1 MERIDELLDK
11 YFRGETTLAEE
22 KLLKSYFASS
32 DVVSVHE
39 SYRDYF
45 RVFELES
52 KEKMSDPLKK
62 VLPVQKFNKRL
73 WIRAF
78 SYSGIAAAIL
88 LTLWIQRPQQSVN
101 YAIVAG
107 NRIDDP
113 EYVQKYAEKK
123 LNKVNE
129 ILKNSMEPMN
139 SVKTVRRSLQRME
152 KITETRKKLEEIES
166 NIQFK

>member
-22 KLLKSYFASS
+22 KLLKNYFASG
-32 DVVSVHE
+32 DMVSEHE
-39 SYRDYF
+39 SYRDFF
-45 RVFELES
+45 RAFELES

-62 VLPVQKFNKRL
+62 VLPVQKFSKRL
-73 WIRAF
+73 WIRTF

-88 LTLWIQRPQQSVN
+88 LTLWIQRPQQSEN

-139 SVKTVRRSLQRME
+139 SVKTVRRSLQPME
-152 KITETRKKLEEIES
+152 KIAETRKKLEEIES